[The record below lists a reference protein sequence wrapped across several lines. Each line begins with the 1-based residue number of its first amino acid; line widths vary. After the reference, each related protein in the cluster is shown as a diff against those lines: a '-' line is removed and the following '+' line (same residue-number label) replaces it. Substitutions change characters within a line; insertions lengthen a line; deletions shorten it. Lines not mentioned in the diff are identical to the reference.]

1 MTTTEEIIEKRLA
14 IKAITCVCPK
24 CDARIIF
31 RNNADQH
38 EHKTY
43 RVAEFSEEELKTMLS
58 EAHAA
63 GRAEVQSGKLTE
75 AGQSLY
81 DRRKHIEAHTA
92 KQIFAELDKKEAWIF
107 DTVYYPM
114 QKVLV
119 ITEKQLKALKKK
131 YKVD

>member
-1 MTTTEEIIEKRLA
+1 MTTNEEIIEKRLA
-14 IKAITCVCPK
+14 IKAITYVCPK

-31 RNNADQH
+31 RNNADKH

-92 KQIFAELDKKEAWIF
+92 KQIFAELDILLGEGFYSAAMNERTYKLYQHE
-107 DTVYYPM
+107 Y
-114 QKVLV
+114 
-119 ITEKQLKALKKK
+119 KALKKR
-131 YKVD
+131 YGVD

>member
-1 MTTTEEIIEKRLA
+1 MAYLKSDEEVHRKFEEDNALLQMQSKGQEALIDNFQCYKTGYNKGKAEARSDTT
-14 IKAITCVCPK
+14 
-24 CDARIIF
+24 
-31 RNNADQH
+31 
-38 EHKTY
+38 
-43 RVAEFSEEELKTMLS
+43 
-58 EAHAA
+58 
-63 GRAEVQSGKLTE
+63 
-75 AGQSLY
+75 
-81 DRRKHIEAHTA
+81 